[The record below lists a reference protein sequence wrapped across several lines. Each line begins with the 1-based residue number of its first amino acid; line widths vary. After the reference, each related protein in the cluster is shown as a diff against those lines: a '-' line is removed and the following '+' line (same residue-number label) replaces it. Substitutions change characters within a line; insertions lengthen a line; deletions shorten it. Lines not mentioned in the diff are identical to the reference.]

1 MPAKSALSIGSSI
14 GIGIADIVVT
24 EFIRWQQIKAR
35 DAAWKPSEAD
45 KAEFLAYIQNDT
57 TERIEAE
64 VAAEQGKTWADRQPP
79 KPESD
84 AGSPT
89 Q

>member
-1 MPAKSALSIGSSI
+1 MLAST
-14 GIGIADIVVT
+14 IGIAAVDIILT
-24 EFIRWQQIKAR
+24 EYIKWQEIKAR

-45 KAEFLAYIQNDT
+45 KAEFLAYIQSDT
-57 TERIEAE
+57 KEKIEAE
-64 VAAEQGKTWADRQPP
+64 VAAEQGKTWAERQPP

>member
-1 MPAKSALSIGSSI
+1 MLAST
-14 GIGIADIVVT
+14 IGIAAVEIILT
-24 EFIRWQQIKAR
+24 EYLKWQEIKAR
-35 DAAWKPSEAD
+35 DASWKPSEAD
-45 KAEFLAYIQNDT
+45 KAEFLAYIQSDSK
-57 TERIEAE
+57 EKIEAE

>member
-1 MPAKSALSIGSSI
+1 MLASSI
-14 GIGIADIVVT
+14 GIAAVEIILT
-24 EFIRWQQIKAR
+24 EYIKWQEIKAR

-45 KAEFLAYIQNDT
+45 KAEFLAYIQSDT

>member
-1 MPAKSALSIGSSI
+1 MIATSI
-14 GIGIADIVVT
+14 GIAAVDIILT
-24 EFIRWQQIKAR
+24 EYLKWEEIKAR
-35 DAAWKPSEAD
+35 DASWKPSEAD
-45 KAEFLAYIQNDT
+45 KSEFLAYIQGDT
-57 TERIEAE
+57 KENIEAE
-64 VAAEQGKTWADRQPP
+64 VAAEQGKTWSDRQPP